1 MPSAFIFIHTLHYV
15 IYPSSFLYKLKS
27 FAQILTVCYFL
38 LLALTICIS
47 TSLIGG
53 SDLWLGLF
61 IVTHLCGRSSVIS
74 CCIVIPLSITLSIRI
89 ALWLLI
95 YMLVSLNIIKI
106 VLFLLVIY
114 AQAIRSLVITART
127 ILFLLVH
134 NVILFLLL
142 NNQIVAY
149 KVWACESRV
158 LILTWHCHIWRHFQ
172 ERTYFIFCACQSRL
186 IIIK

>member
-1 MPSAFIFIHTLHYV
+1 MPSAFIFIHTLHNV
-15 IYPSSFLYKLKS
+15 IYSSSFLYKLKS
-27 FAQILTVCYFL
+27 LAQILTVCYFL

-53 SDLWLGLF
+53 SDLWFWLF
-61 IVTHLCGRSSVIS
+61 IVTHLCGCSSVIS
-74 CCIVIPLSITLSIRI
+74 SSIVIFLCISLSIQI
-89 ALWLLI
+89 AFRLLI
-95 YMLVSLNIIKI
+95 YLLISLNIIKI

-114 AQAIRSLVITART
+114 AHAIHSLLTTART

-134 NVILFLLL
+134 NVIFILLL

-172 ERTYFIFCACQSRL
+172 ERTYFIFCASQSRL
-186 IIIK
+186 IIVK